1 MSNQMKNPQAGGEKK
16 KIPSVCSVQLQPQ
29 LEEKLGHLE
38 GEE

>member
-1 MSNQMKNPQAGGEKK
+1 MKNPHAGGEKK
-16 KIPSVCSVQLQPQ
+16 TPSVCSVQIQPQ

>member
-1 MSNQMKNPQAGGEKK
+1 MKNPQAGGEKK
-16 KIPSVCSVQLQPQ
+16 KIPSVCSVQIQPQ